1 MHEYTF
7 HYDDSLDTLLVTF
20 NSSEKTIAVVLNEYM
35 ILHISVVDQQVARI
49 TLCDY
54 SLLTNETKF
63 GPRYFPLTG
72 LKNVSTDTRTLV
84 LDLLSQ
90 TGLSHMLSLSVYVPS
105 LVDTLPIISVKPVFP
120 LNQPNWQ
127 PNVIHQQ
134 PALQSADSLMSV
146 SLLS

>member
-1 MHEYTF
+1 MHEHTF

-20 NSSEKTIAVVLNEYM
+20 SPAEETTTVVLNEYM
-35 ILHISVVDQQVARI
+35 SLQIGVADQQVARI

-54 SLLTNETKF
+54 SLLSNETKF

-72 LKNVSTDTRTLV
+72 LKNVSNDTRTRV

-90 TGLSHMLSLSVYVPS
+90 TALSHILSLCVYVPS
-105 LVDTLPIISVKPVFP
+105 LVDTLPIVSVKPVFP
-120 LNQPNWQ
+120 LKQPNW
-127 PNVIHQQ
+127 PTNISHPQ
-134 PALQSADSLMSV
+134 PASRPAEALASV

>member
-7 HYDDSLDTLLVTF
+7 HYDDSLDTLVVTL
-20 NSSEKTIAVVLNEYM
+20 SPAEETTTVVLNEYM
-35 ILHISVVDQQVARI
+35 SLQISVADQQVARI
-49 TLCDY
+49 TLGDY
-54 SLLTNETKF
+54 SLLINETKF
-63 GPRYFPLTG
+63 GPRYFPLTS
-72 LKNVSTDTRTLV
+72 LKNVSNDTRTLV

-90 TGLSHMLSLSVYVPS
+90 TELSHILSLSVYVPS
-105 LVDTLPIISVKPVFP
+105 LVDTLPIISVKPVFS

-127 PNVIHQQ
+127 SSFIHQQ

>member
-7 HYDDSLDTLLVTF
+7 HYDDSLDTLLITLRPA
-20 NSSEKTIAVVLNEYM
+20 EETTTVVLNEYM
-35 ILHISVVDQQVARI
+35 SLQISVADQQVVRI

-54 SLLTNETKF
+54 SLLINETKF
-63 GPRYFPLTG
+63 GPRYFPLTS
-72 LKNVSTDTRTLV
+72 LKNVSNDTRTLV

-90 TGLSHMLSLSVYVPS
+90 TELSHILSLSVYVPS

-127 PNVIHQQ
+127 ANVIHQQ
-134 PALQSADSLMSV
+134 PVVQSADSLMAV